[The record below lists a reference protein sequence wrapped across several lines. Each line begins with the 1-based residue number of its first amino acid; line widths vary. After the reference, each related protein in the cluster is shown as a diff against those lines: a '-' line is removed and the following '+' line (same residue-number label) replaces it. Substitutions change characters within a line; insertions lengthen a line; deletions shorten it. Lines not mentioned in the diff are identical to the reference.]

1 MNWDVLDEDFEK
13 VKFDDSFTVLV
24 MYDISDDKCRRK
36 MVKLLNAFGS
46 RVQQFVFE
54 CKLDRKQTDKL
65 IKMVDNFYCDEDL
78 IRIYRLNKNVQTNIY
93 GMMLEEEVEDYY
105 FL

>member
-24 MYDISDDKCRRK
+24 MYDISDDKRRRK

-46 RVQQFVFE
+46 RVQQSVFE
-54 CKLDRKQTDKL
+54 CKLNRKQTDKL
-65 IKMVDNFYCDEDL
+65 IKMVDKFYCSEDL
-78 IRIYRLNKNVQTNIY
+78 IKIYRLNKNVQTNIY
-93 GMMLEEEVEDYY
+93 GLVTNEESEDYC